1 MTLEELGAMP
11 EEERM
16 IWITSV
22 AKVQDLNAIL
32 KEVGMKYSKLKKQ
45 EKIELVKELVAQEI
59 RISGILKIEG
69 LKIEG
74 MYLDEF
80 TFEKKQSV
88 TLINFYILI
97 NYPNNRNKK

>member
-1 MTLEELGAMP
+1 MKLEELGLMP

-16 IWITSV
+16 EWITSV
-22 AKVQDLNAIL
+22 ATVKDLNAII

-80 TFEKKQSV
+80 TFEKKH
-88 TLINFYILI
+88 
-97 NYPNNRNKK
+97 

>member
-1 MTLEELGAMP
+1 MTLEELGAMT
-11 EEERM
+11 EEKRM

-22 AKVQDLNAIL
+22 AKVQDLNAII

-59 RISGILKIEG
+59 RISGILKTEG

-74 MYLDEF
+74 MYLDEYI
-80 TFEKKQSV
+80 FEKK
-88 TLINFYILI
+88 
-97 NYPNNRNKK
+97 

>member
-1 MTLEELGAMP
+1 MKLEDLGRMP

-16 IWITSV
+16 AWINT

-32 KEVGMKYSKLKKQ
+32 KEVEIKGYSKIKKQ
-45 EKIELVKELVAQEI
+45 EKIELIKELVAQEI
-59 RISGILKIEG
+59 RVSGILKIEG

-80 TFEKKQSV
+80 TFEKK
-88 TLINFYILI
+88 
-97 NYPNNRNKK
+97 

>member
-1 MTLEELGAMP
+1 MTLEELGAML

-16 IWITSV
+16 IWITSI
-22 AKVQDLNAIL
+22 AKVQDLNTIL
-32 KEVGMKYSKLKKQ
+32 KEAEIKGYSKMKKQ

-74 MYLDEF
+74 MYLDEY
-80 TFEKKQSV
+80 TFEKK
-88 TLINFYILI
+88 
-97 NYPNNRNKK
+97 

>member
-1 MTLEELGAMP
+1 MTLEELGVMSAK
-11 EEERM
+11 EKLT
-16 IWITSV
+16 WINT

-32 KEVGMKYSKLKKQ
+32 KEAEIKGYSKMKKQ

-74 MYLDEF
+74 MYLDEYI
-80 TFEKKQSV
+80 FEKK
-88 TLINFYILI
+88 
-97 NYPNNRNKK
+97 

>member
-32 KEVGMKYSKLKKQ
+32 KKVEIKGYSKMKKQ
-45 EKIELVKELVAQEI
+45 EKIELIKELVAQEI

-80 TFEKKQSV
+80 TFNKKQQ
-88 TLINFYILI
+88 I
-97 NYPNNRNKK
+97 K

>member
-1 MTLEELGAMP
+1 MKLEELRRMS
-11 EEERM
+11 EEKRLA
-16 IWITSV
+16 WINT

-32 KEVGMKYSKLKKQ
+32 KEVGMKYSKMKKE

-59 RISGILKIEG
+59 RISGILKTEG

-80 TFEKKQSV
+80 TFEKK
-88 TLINFYILI
+88 
-97 NYPNNRNKK
+97 

>member
-16 IWITSV
+16 IWITSI
-22 AKVQDLNAIL
+22 AKVQDLNTIL
-32 KEVGMKYSKLKKQ
+32 KEAEIKGYSKMKKQ

-59 RISGILKIEG
+59 RISGILKTEG

-74 MYLDEF
+74 MYLDEYI
-80 TFEKKQSV
+80 FEKK
-88 TLINFYILI
+88 
-97 NYPNNRNKK
+97 

>member
-32 KEVGMKYSKLKKQ
+32 KKVEIKGYSKMKEQ
-45 EKIELVKELVAQEI
+45 EKIELIKELVAQEI
-59 RISGILKIEG
+59 RISK
-69 LKIEG
+69 
-74 MYLDEF
+74 YL
-80 TFEKKQSV
+80 
-88 TLINFYILI
+88 
-97 NYPNNRNKK
+97 RNWKTVRY

>member
-22 AKVQDLNAIL
+22 AKVQDLNTIL
-32 KEVGMKYSKLKKQ
+32 KEAEIKGYSKMKKQ

-59 RISGILKIEG
+59 RISKILKIEG

-74 MYLDEF
+74 MYLDEY
-80 TFEKKQSV
+80 TFEKK
-88 TLINFYILI
+88 
-97 NYPNNRNKK
+97 

>member
-1 MTLEELGAMP
+1 MKLEELGRMS

-16 IWITSV
+16 KWIAN

-32 KEVGMKYSKLKKQ
+32 KEAEIKGYSKMKKQ

-59 RISGILKIEG
+59 RISGILKTEG

-74 MYLDEF
+74 MYLDEY
-80 TFEKKQSV
+80 TFEKK
-88 TLINFYILI
+88 
-97 NYPNNRNKK
+97 

>member
-32 KEVGMKYSKLKKQ
+32 KKVEIKGYSKMKKQ
-45 EKIELVKELVAQEI
+45 EKIELIKELVAQEI
-59 RISGILKIEG
+59 RISGILKIEA

-80 TFEKKQSV
+80 TFNKKQQ
-88 TLINFYILI
+88 I
-97 NYPNNRNKK
+97 K

>member
-1 MTLEELGAMP
+1 MKLEELGRMS

-16 IWITSV
+16 VWINT

-32 KEVGMKYSKLKKQ
+32 KEVEIKGYSKMKKQ
-45 EKIELVKELVAQEI
+45 EKVELVKELVAQEI
-59 RISGILKIEG
+59 RISGILKTEG

-80 TFEKKQSV
+80 TFNKKQQ
-88 TLINFYILI
+88 I
-97 NYPNNRNKK
+97 K

>member
-32 KEVGMKYSKLKKQ
+32 KKVEIKGYFKMKKQ
-45 EKIELVKELVAQEI
+45 EKIELIKELVAQEI
-59 RISGILKIEG
+59 RISGILKTEG
-69 LKIEG
+69 LKSE
-74 MYLDEF
+74 D
-80 TFEKKQSV
+80 K
-88 TLINFYILI
+88 
-97 NYPNNRNKK
+97 

>member
-32 KEVGMKYSKLKKQ
+32 KEAEIKGYSKMKKQ
-45 EKIELVKELVAQEI
+45 EKIELIKELVAQEI
-59 RISGILKIEG
+59 RISK
-69 LKIEG
+69 
-74 MYLDEF
+74 YLR
-80 TFEKKQSV
+80 K
-88 TLINFYILI
+88 
-97 NYPNNRNKK
+97 

>member
-16 IWITSV
+16 IWITCATV
-22 AKVQDLNAIL
+22 KELNAII
-32 KEVGMKYSKLKKQ
+32 KEVGMKYSKMKKQ
-45 EKIELVKELVAQEI
+45 EKIELVKELVAQEM
-59 RISGILKIEG
+59 RISGILKTEG

-80 TFEKKQSV
+80 TFNKKQQ
-88 TLINFYILI
+88 I
-97 NYPNNRNKK
+97 K

>member
-32 KEVGMKYSKLKKQ
+32 KKVEVKGYSKMKKQ
-45 EKIELVKELVAQEI
+45 EKIELIKELVAQEI
-59 RISGILKIEG
+59 RINKIF
-69 LKIEG
+69 
-74 MYLDEF
+74 DEIG
-80 TFEKKQSV
+80 K
-88 TLINFYILI
+88 
-97 NYPNNRNKK
+97 R

>member
-32 KEVGMKYSKLKKQ
+32 KKVEIKGYSKMKKQ
-45 EKIELVKELVAQEI
+45 EKIELIKELVAQEI
-59 RISGILKIEG
+59 RISGILKTEG

-80 TFEKKQSV
+80 TFEKK
-88 TLINFYILI
+88 
-97 NYPNNRNKK
+97 